1 MCAVS
6 RPIFVLDPDSQR
18 ITAIAPAARVADPIF
33 WEPMCRRR
41 GNKSPFFFAVAPTS
55 RAEIYLG
62 PGLGSA
68 VAWCADPVPSG
79 AEPAR
84 RVENVI
90 VGDDSVFLSMS

>member
-1 MCAVS
+1 VCAVS

-62 PGLGSA
+62 PGQ
-68 VAWCADPVPSG
+68 VAQLHG
-79 AEPAR
+79 APALYRLVQGR
-84 RVENVI
+84 RVASKMLLSV
-90 VGDDSVFLSMS
+90 DDSVFLSMS